1 MLTKRF
7 KRLLSVFLCMTF
19 LVSQFYC
26 EQVSASDNAVL
37 ITYEQVNQK
46 IVDAYENGVDP
57 TEIFEGLSDAEV
69 QILSSYYADVPAASV
84 FSEEVL
90 ENDEIEYIDALAA
103 QYYNALESNGQIEA
117 LAGMSADE
125 MDELFDSVE
134 LPETLNVS
142 RAASYYEPAD
152 YSAVIKTLGY
162 SYTLEQI
169 ARQLVALG
177 STINL
182 GAAFP
187 FIELAAIVAGAFIVT
202 LSIAV
207 LYCAAAVAAN
217 ELVCG
222 WYLYNTSQVKEA
234 SRVTAAVVA
243 QHQSGTKYWRAIRA
257 DWGGMGGILIADA
270 ITINTAARIVG
281 MDTGAVDVF
290 SMTLN
295 DAEMLVEYVGNTF
308 ENFSGIASV
317 VQVHYRDDH
326 PLNMQHIHAMTG
338 KQEQGKTHIFFA
350 MPYFM

>member
-1 MLTKRF
+1 M
-7 KRLLSVFLCMTF
+7 
-19 LVSQFYC
+19 
-26 EQVSASDNAVL
+26 
-37 ITYEQVNQK
+37 
-46 IVDAYENGVDP
+46 NGE
-57 TEIFEGLSDAEV
+57 TFEGLSDAET
-69 QILSSYYADVPAASV
+69 QTLSSYYADVPAASV

-103 QYYNALESNGQIEA
+103 QYYDALESNGQIEA

-134 LPETLNVS
+134 LPEALNVS

-187 FIELAAIVAGAFIVT
+187 FIELVAIVAGAFIVT

-207 LYCAAAVAAN
+207 LYCAAAIAAN

-234 SRVTAAVVA
+234 NEMAAAIVATNREEITAP
-243 QHQSGTKYWRAIRA
+243 
-257 DWGGMGGILIADA
+257 
-270 ITINTAARIVG
+270 
-281 MDTGAVDVF
+281 DVF
-290 SMTLN
+290 CVMQN
-295 DAEMLVEYVGNTF
+295 DAAMLVQKVGETYAAMG
-308 ENFSGIASV
+308 FSTVPSP
-317 VQVHYRDDH
+317 VQVHQRDKY
-326 PLNMQHIHAMTG
+326 PLNMQHIHAMLISG
-338 KQEQGKTHIFFA
+338 KQGHTHIFFA
-350 MPYFM
+350 VPYIM